1 MAKGGKKCSRS
12 SPKKSG
18 REAAESTSEVHRD
31 QQWGRSTITRETLEE
46 MVFEGILEDQV
57 TVGWR
62 PAVGEL
68 FPTPDT
74 NKLIVFEAYFVRGF
88 GIPAHPF
95 LRKLLGYYGINL
107 CHLHPNNIL
116 HISLFINLCE
126 AFVRIALHF
135 NLFRYFF
142 YLKPFLGSRSP
153 KVVDGVYLQL
163 RDGMVNEY
171 IQAPLNTSLKGW
183 NAKWFYIRNAEPS
196 LSTDIDHLAVPSTN
210 WSARPTSSKMT

>member
-1 MAKGGKKCSRS
+1 
-12 SPKKSG
+12 
-18 REAAESTSEVHRD
+18 
-31 QQWGRSTITRETLEE
+31 

-95 LRKLLGYYGINL
+95 LRKLLGYYDINL

-116 HISLFINLCE
+116 HISLHQSMRSIRRNHP
-126 AFVRIALHF
+126 ALQPLS
-135 NLFRYFF
+135 LF
-142 YLKPFLGSRSP
+142 LLPQTLP
-153 KVVDGVYLQL
+153 W
-163 RDGMVNEY
+163 
-171 IQAPLNTSLKGW
+171 I
-183 NAKWFYIRNAEPS
+183 
-196 LSTDIDHLAVPSTN
+196 
-210 WSARPTSSKMT
+210 